1 MPDLPIKAL
10 FLDVGGVLLTNG
22 WDRKSRQGAAEKFGL
37 NYADLEERHHLTY
50 DTYEVGKITL
60 ETYLD
65 RIVFY
70 EKRSFSREDFRAYLY
85 AQTRPLPGMI
95 DYFTRLKAVHH
106 LKVGVVS
113 NEGREVSEYRI
124 EQFNLG
130 TLADFFVMSAFV
142 HFRKP
147 DTDIF
152 KLALDIA
159 QVPARQCAYFDD
171 RPLFV
176 EVARRLGMHAIQHK
190 DLATTQKAM
199 AALGLPLEDT
209 AEPSPS

>member
-1 MPDLPIKAL
+1 MPHLPIQAL

-22 WDRKSRQGAAEKFGL
+22 WDRKARQATAEKFGL
-37 NYADLEERHHLTY
+37 DYADLEERHHLTY

-65 RIVFY
+65 RIVFHQ
-70 EKRSFSREDFRAYLY
+70 KRAFTREDFRSYMY
-85 AQTRPLPGMI
+85 AQTQPLPGMI
-95 DYFTRLKAVHH
+95 DYFTRLKKAHG

-113 NEGREVSEYRI
+113 NEGRELSEYRI
-124 EQFNLG
+124 NHFNLG
-130 TLADFFVMSAFV
+130 ALADFFVMSAFV

-159 QVPARQCAYFDD
+159 QVPPRQCLYFDD

-176 EVARRLGMHAIQHK
+176 EVARRLGLHAIHHK
-190 DLATTQKAM
+190 GLESTQKAV
-199 AALGLPLEDT
+199 AELGLPLE
-209 AEPSPS
+209 

>member
-1 MPDLPIKAL
+1 MSDIKIKAL

-22 WDRKSRQGAAEKFGL
+22 WDRKTRQGAAEKFGL
-37 NYADLEERHHLTY
+37 NIADLEERHHLTY

-70 EKRSFSREDFRAYLY
+70 EKRPFSREDFRSYMFS
-85 AQTRPLPGMI
+85 QTKPHQDMI
-95 DYFTRLKAVHH
+95 DYCKALKAAHS
-106 LKVGVVS
+106 LKVGVIS
-113 NEGREVSEYRI
+113 NEGRELSEYRI
-124 EQFNLG
+124 NQFQLG
-130 TLADFFVMSAFV
+130 DLSEFFVMSAFV

-159 QVPARQCAYFDD
+159 QVPARNCLYLDD

-176 EVARRLGMHAIQHK
+176 EVAQRLGMNAIQHK
-190 DLATTQKAM
+190 DLASTREAVQ
-199 AALGLPLEDT
+199 ALGLP
-209 AEPSPS
+209 

>member
-1 MPDLPIKAL
+1 MPNQPIKAL

-22 WDRKSRQGAAEKFGL
+22 WDRKSRQAAAEKFGL

-65 RIVFY
+65 RIVFH
-70 EKRSFSREDFRAYLY
+70 EKRSFTREDFRAYMY
-85 AQTRPLPGMI
+85 SQTQPLPGMI
-95 DYFTRLKAVHH
+95 DFFTQLKKAHG

-113 NEGREVSEYRI
+113 NEGRELSEYRI
-124 EQFNLG
+124 NHFNLG

-147 DTDIF
+147 DADIF
-152 KLALDIA
+152 KLALDIS
-159 QVPARQCAYFDD
+159 QIPVRQCLYFDD

-176 EVARRLGMHAIQHK
+176 EVARRLGMHAIHHK
-190 DLATTQKAM
+190 DLASTQKAV
-199 AALGLPLEDT
+199 AALGLPLE
-209 AEPSPS
+209 